1 MLPKSIETAIVLLAA
16 GASERL
22 GQPKQLLRL
31 GHQTLLGKMAE
42 AALSAHLGP
51 VVAVL
56 GAFYEKTAAALHGPG
71 VEMVKNEDWAAGM
84 GGSIACG
91 VRHVQAQH
99 PAAAGVLILLCDQPF
114 VTPELLTRLVEKQQS
129 SGALIVASSYGGT
142 VGPPALFDQQLFGEL
157 AALHGKQGAKVVIE
171 KHSDSLSTIPFAKG
185 EVDLDTERDYEE
197 WKRNS
202 DADGR

>member
-1 MLPKSIETAIVLLAA
+1 MPPEFNETAIVLLAA

-22 GQPKQLLRL
+22 GQPKQLLRF

-42 AALSAHLGP
+42 VALSAHLGP

-56 GAFYEKTAAALHGPG
+56 GAFYEKTVAALHGPG
-71 VEMVKNEDWAAGM
+71 VEMVKNEDWATGM

-91 VRHVQAQH
+91 VCHVQAQH
-99 PAAAGVLILLCDQPF
+99 PAAARVLILLCDQPF

-142 VGPPALFDQQLFGEL
+142 VGPPALFNQQLFGEL
-157 AALHGKQGAKVVIE
+157 AALHGKQGAKVVIRN
-171 KHSDSLSTIPFAKG
+171 HLDSLAEVPFPDGA
-185 EVDLDTERDYEE
+185 VDIDTMEDWERWTE
-197 WKRNS
+197 
-202 DADGR
+202 